1 MPRDCAHGARAMDRT
16 RPSAC
21 AGSGNHAVSS
31 YQSTSVA
38 LPVSA
43 GSVSKSRAGSSSP
56 SQRPSRETASR
67 ARAWQASR
75 PAAASRSGCK
85 ACSSVTS
92 PAITVSKPSR
102 TCGIVSA
109 RHCVPRGGSLHRR
122 TQRQQRL
129 LQWSTGSCSADCAPD
144 AARFGQA
151 VAAQLLPRAHAE
163 AFAEELRGQFRQ
175 LMRLVDDEACA
186 PVTTRQSRPASVPG
200 RPTADGG

>member
-1 MPRDCAHGARAMDRT
+1 M
-16 RPSAC
+16 
-21 AGSGNHAVSS
+21 AGI
-31 YQSTSVA
+31 
-38 LPVSA
+38 
-43 GSVSKSRAGSSSP
+43 
-56 SQRPSRETASR
+56 
-67 ARAWQASR
+67 R

-109 RHCVPRGGSLHRR
+109 RHCVPRGGSPSIAERKASSACCK
-122 TQRQQRL
+122 
-129 LQWSTGSCSADCAPD
+129 WSTGSCSADCAPD

-175 LMRLVDDEACA
+175 LMRLVDDEGLR
-186 PVTTRQSRPASVPG
+186 PRQQLTKAILLQCRSASSR
-200 RPTADGG
+200 